1 MVMCD
6 FEVLSEELKRE
17 TKEGLVLVVVS
28 LVFEMLWTCELHT
41 RMRWESGFNFEVM
54 WSAMLLSRMQD

>member
-1 MVMCD
+1 MVMCN

-17 TKEGLVLVVVS
+17 PKEGLVLVMVS
-28 LVFEMLWTCELHT
+28 SVLEMLWACELHT

-54 WSAMLLSRMQD
+54 

>member
-1 MVMCD
+1 MVMCN

-17 TKEGLVLVVVS
+17 PKEGLVLVVVS
-28 LVFEMLWTCELHT
+28 SVFEMLWACELHT

-54 WSAMLLSRMQD
+54 